1 VATGLA
7 AQIDAVLRALDDQS
21 TAALRQERRRWSAR
35 LRGEPAD
42 IVLSVALE
50 LIERFDWRWIG
61 YELVLH
67 HPAALGLVDASTVER
82 FAGTLGSWGDVD
94 QFGTLLAG
102 PAWRAGRIDDATVHA
117 WARRAD
123 RWWRRAALVATVP
136 LNVRAQGG
144 QGDTA
149 RTLAVCE
156 LLVSDRD
163 DLVVKAL
170 SWALRA
176 LIATDRPAV
185 EAFLRTHDR
194 ALAARV
200 KREVRSK
207 LTTGLKSPPGPAA
220 ATRAGG

>member
-1 VATGLA
+1 MAASLAT
-7 AQIDAVLRALDDQS
+7 QIDAALRALDDQS
-21 TAALRQERRRWSAR
+21 TAALRRERRRWSAQ

-42 IVLSVALE
+42 VVFSVALE
-50 LIERFDWRWIG
+50 VIERFGWRWIG
-61 YELVLH
+61 YELVLF
-67 HPAALGLVDASTVER
+67 HPSALGLVDASTVER
-82 FAGTLGSWGDVD
+82 LAGTLGAWYDVD

-102 PAWRAGRIDDATVHA
+102 PAWRAGRIDDGTVHA

-123 RWWRRAALVATVP
+123 RSWRRAALVATVP

-144 QGDTA
+144 HGDTA

-156 LLVSDRD
+156 LLIADRD

-176 LIATDRPAV
+176 LTATNRAAV
-185 EAFLRTHDR
+185 EAFLRVHDR

-200 KREVRSK
+200 TREVRSK
-207 LTTGLKSPPGPAA
+207 LTTGLKSPPSP
-220 ATRAGG
+220 TRTRRAGG